1 MQETGP
7 SNKRRSSRDRLTG
20 YAMILTAAALFGFNG
35 NLSRLL
41 FDEGVTPVTL
51 VECRMLIGGICLLLL
66 LIAGWRGG
74 LKLPR
79 RTWGWMIAFGLSLA
93 MVTYTYFVSI
103 SRLPI
108 AIALVIQFSA
118 PAWMALGEAAWRR
131 RLPSP
136 YVIAAILLTFGGIML
151 LTGLWR
157 QSFSGLDRLGLLF
170 ASLSVLAYMAY
181 LLLGRRVGRDV
192 PSITSTAYGALIAG
206 VFWLCV
212 QPPWVIPI
220 STWMPHR
227 LLLIFLVGIVG
238 MAIPFSLTLGSLRRL
253 DATRVGIAGMLE
265 LVSAGLIAYAWL
277 GQSLDLVQITGGVLV
292 MAGIISLQLEKP
304 GVQVEPV
311 D

>member
-51 VECRMLIGGICLLLL
+51 VECRMLIGGICLLLVMV
-66 LIAGWRGG
+66 AGWGGG

>member
-1 MQETGP
+1 MQEKSP
-7 SNKRRSSRDRLTG
+7 SNKRRSSKDRLTG
-20 YAMILTAAALFGFNG
+20 YAMVLTASALFGFNG

-41 FDEGVTPVTL
+41 FDGGVTPVTL
-51 VECRMLIGGICLLLL
+51 VECRMLIGGICLLL
-66 LIAGWRGG
+66 IMVAGWRGG

-118 PAWMALGEAAWRR
+118 PAWMALGEAVWRR
-131 RLPSP
+131 KLPSP

-157 QSFSGLDRLGLLF
+157 QNFNGLDRLGLLF
-170 ASLSVLAYMAY
+170 ACLSVLAFMAY
-181 LLLGRRVGRDV
+181 LLLGRRVGRDL
-192 PSITSTAYGALIAG
+192 PSITATAYGALIAG
-206 VFWLCV
+206 AFWLCV
-212 QPPWVIPI
+212 QPPWVIPT
-220 STWMPHR
+220 STWAPHR

-253 DATRVGIAGMLE
+253 DATRVGIASMLE

-277 GQSLDLVQITGGVLV
+277 GQSLDLLQITGGVLV

>member
-1 MQETGP
+1 MQEKSP
-7 SNKRRSSRDRLTG
+7 SNKRRSSKDRLTG
-20 YAMILTAAALFGFNG
+20 YAMVLTASALFGFNG

-41 FDEGVTPVTL
+41 FDGGVTPVTL
-51 VECRMLIGGICLLLL
+51 VECRMLIGGICLLL
-66 LIAGWRGG
+66 IMVAGWRGG

-118 PAWMALGEAAWRR
+118 PVWMALGEAVWRR
-131 RLPSP
+131 KLPSP

-157 QSFSGLDRLGLLF
+157 QSFNGLDRLGLLF

-181 LLLGRRVGRDV
+181 LLLGRRVGRDL

-206 VFWLCV
+206 AFWLCV
-212 QPPWVIPI
+212 QPPWAIPA
-220 STWMPHR
+220 STWTPHR

-253 DATRVGIAGMLE
+253 DATRVGIASMLE

-277 GQSLDLVQITGGVLV
+277 GQSLDLLQITGGVLV

>member
-1 MQETGP
+1 
-7 SNKRRSSRDRLTG
+7 
-20 YAMILTAAALFGFNG
+20 MILTASALFGFNG

-51 VECRMLIGGICLLLL
+51 VECRMLIGGICLLLVMVV
-66 LIAGWRGG
+66 GWRGG

-79 RTWGWMIAFGLSLA
+79 RTWGWMVAFGLSLA

-118 PAWMALGEAAWRR
+118 PAWMALGQAAWRR
-131 RLPSP
+131 KLPSP
-136 YVIAAILLTFGGIML
+136 YVIAAILLTFGGIVL

-157 QSFSGLDRLGLLF
+157 QSFSGLDRIGLLF
-170 ASLSVLAYMAY
+170 AALSVLAYIAY
-181 LLLGRRVGRDV
+181 LLLGRHIGRDM
-192 PSITSTAYGALIAG
+192 PSITSTAYGALIAAA
-206 VFWLCV
+206 FWLCV
-212 QPPWVIPI
+212 QPPWAIPTSI
-220 STWMPHR
+220 WTPHR

-277 GQSLDLVQITGGVLV
+277 GQSLDLLQITGGVLV

-311 D
+311 N

>member
-1 MQETGP
+1 MKNG
-7 SNKRRSSRDRLTG
+7 RRSGTYRLVG

-41 FDEGVTPVTL
+41 FDGGMTPVTL
-51 VECRMLIGGICLLLL
+51 VEFRMLIGGVCLLFVM
-66 LIAGWRGG
+66 IVAWRGG

-79 RTWGWMIAFGLSLA
+79 RSWGWIIAFGLSLA

-118 PAWMALGEAAWRR
+118 PAWMAMGEAAWRR

-136 YVIAAILLTFGGIML
+136 YVIASIVLTFGGIIF
-151 LTGLWR
+151 LTGLWKENLN
-157 QSFSGLDRLGLLF
+157 GLDSLGLLF
-170 ASLSVLAYMAY
+170 ACLSVFAYIAY

-192 PSITSTAYGALIAG
+192 PSVTSTAYGAIVAG

-212 QPPWVIPI
+212 QPPWAIPAN
-220 STWMPHR
+220 TWTPHN
-227 LLLIFLVGIVG
+227 LLLVLIVGIVG

-265 LVSAGLIAYAWL
+265 LVSAGIIAYFWL
-277 GQSLDLVQITGGVLV
+277 GQYLDLVQIAGGVLV
-292 MAGIISLQLEKP
+292 MGGITTLQLE
-304 GVQVEPV
+304 GTRFQEAI
-311 D
+311 

>member
-1 MQETGP
+1 MQEKSS

-20 YAMILTAAALFGFNG
+20 YTMILTASALFGFNG

-51 VECRMLIGGICLLLL
+51 VECRMLIGGICLLLVMVV
-66 LIAGWRGG
+66 GWRGG

-79 RTWGWMIAFGLSLA
+79 RTWGWMVAFGLSLA

-118 PAWMALGEAAWRR
+118 PAWMALGQAAWRR
-131 RLPSP
+131 KLPSP
-136 YVIAAILLTFGGIML
+136 YVIAAILLTFGGIVL

-157 QSFSGLDRLGLLF
+157 QSFSGLDRIGLLF
-170 ASLSVLAYMAY
+170 AALSVLAYIAY
-181 LLLGRRVGRDV
+181 LLLGRHIGRDM
-192 PSITSTAYGALIAG
+192 PSITSTAYGALIAAA
-206 VFWLCV
+206 FWLCV
-212 QPPWVIPI
+212 QPPWAIPTSI
-220 STWMPHR
+220 WTPHR

-277 GQSLDLVQITGGVLV
+277 GQSLDLLQITGGVLV

-311 D
+311 N

>member
-1 MQETGP
+1 MQEKSP
-7 SNKRRSSRDRLTG
+7 SNKRRSSKDRLTG
-20 YAMILTAAALFGFNG
+20 YAMVLTASALFGFNG

-41 FDEGVTPVTL
+41 FDGGVTPVTL
-51 VECRMLIGGICLLLL
+51 VECRMLIGGICLLLIM
-66 LIAGWRGG
+66 IAGWRGG

-118 PAWMALGEAAWRR
+118 PAWMALGAAVWRR
-131 RLPSP
+131 KLPSL

-157 QSFSGLDRLGLLF
+157 QNFNGLDRLGLLF
-170 ASLSVLAYMAY
+170 ASLSVLAFMAY
-181 LLLGRRVGRDV
+181 LLLGRRVGRDL
-192 PSITSTAYGALIAG
+192 PSITATAYGALIAG
-206 VFWLCV
+206 AFWLCV
-212 QPPWVIPI
+212 QPPWVIPA
-220 STWMPHR
+220 STWAPHR

-253 DATRVGIAGMLE
+253 DATRVGIASMLE
-265 LVSAGLIAYAWL
+265 LVSAGLIAYVWL
-277 GQSLDLVQITGGVLV
+277 GQSLDLLQITGGVLV